1 MSSKKSYQNQNL
13 ASINLNEF
21 QVTKEGNRYHCSK
34 NALNIATFQ
43 NYTLYISDKPI
54 PGNIDPKSSVWLDIS
69 ANIIVD
75 QNINKFDTLI
85 YELSTNLYFQLKL
98 NISKSIIKSN
108 MIHIENENL
117 HFLNNFPV
125 DEVLYFPERQT
136 LYFMEFLEKNY
147 HPIIYQVKK

>member
-69 ANIIVD
+69 AIIIVD

-98 NISKSIIKSN
+98 NISLHDRSVCG
-108 MIHIENENL
+108 NEEAGF
-117 HFLNNFPV
+117 HLN
-125 DEVLYFPERQT
+125 
-136 LYFMEFLEKNY
+136 
-147 HPIIYQVKK
+147 KKLG